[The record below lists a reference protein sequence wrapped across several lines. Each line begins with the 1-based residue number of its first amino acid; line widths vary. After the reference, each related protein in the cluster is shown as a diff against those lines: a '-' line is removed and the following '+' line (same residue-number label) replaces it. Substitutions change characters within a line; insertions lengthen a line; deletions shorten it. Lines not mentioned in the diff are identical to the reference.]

1 MLQSSYAEKAPHSQ
15 GTVHRVFSGK
25 TGLADMLTFCQ
36 GNCSPRQT
44 KEVKL
49 LYRRYKEGSYSV
61 VEFLRGADTIMGNEP
76 LVRSMLAQR
85 SSCSEDRVGT
95 QLERNTLLGEKNGKS
110 LLVTAERELYPDRA
124 SMKVENGR
132 ESIAAPSTE
141 VVSFENSDV
150 YKEADDVL
158 ATAGVDTDDEA
169 RQLLFADSP
178 RLQRA
183 IEARKKFKKAWRKS
197 IELCIF
203 ARVYAMNKAASF
215 GETLHIDCQVY
226 GYLEDAL
233 QVRLRNFISRVLI
246 CATRRTGSQQNAFEK
261 STTVFEPKQRIRQ
274 VNVDAERSKNERFEK
289 ERQALLRFGETIL
302 VKRKRVFHNSR
313 LEDKVA
319 KVRQEEEERIRADVA
334 NKAARN
340 ALGEAKY
347 LKWYDMASQSKVD
360 SSSKFVDAPKT
371 SQDVEMGFIPQVFE
385 RRNQATSSIVLRDC
399 HEALVADVRGA
410 ALRS

>member
-85 SSCSEDRVGT
+85 SSCSEVSCTSDFAPINMVKNSDKKDRVGT

-183 IEARKKFKKAWRKS
+183 IEARKKVS
-197 IELCIF
+197 C
-203 ARVYAMNKAASF
+203 
-215 GETLHIDCQVY
+215 TLYRHY
-226 GYLEDAL
+226 
-233 QVRLRNFISRVLI
+233 
-246 CATRRTGSQQNAFEK
+246 T
-261 STTVFEPKQRIRQ
+261 
-274 VNVDAERSKNERFEK
+274 
-289 ERQALLRFGETIL
+289 
-302 VKRKRVFHNSR
+302 FHFN
-313 LEDKVA
+313 
-319 KVRQEEEERIRADVA
+319 
-334 NKAARN
+334 
-340 ALGEAKY
+340 G
-347 LKWYDMASQSKVD
+347 W
-360 SSSKFVDAPKT
+360 P
-371 SQDVEMGFIPQVFE
+371 
-385 RRNQATSSIVLRDC
+385 
-399 HEALVADVRGA
+399 
-410 ALRS
+410 

>member
-1 MLQSSYAEKAPHSQ
+1 MLQSPYAEKGPNSQ
-15 GTVHRVFSGK
+15 GIVHRVFSGK

-49 LYRRYKEGSYSV
+49 LYRRYKEGAYSV

-85 SSCSEDRVGT
+85 SSCSE
-95 QLERNTLLGEKNGKS
+95 LERNTLLGEKNGKS
-110 LLVTAERELYPDRA
+110 LFVTAERELYPDRA

-132 ESIAAPSTE
+132 ESIVAPSTE

-289 ERQALLRFGETIL
+289 ERQALLRFGETIV
-302 VKRKRVFHNSR
+302 VKRKRVFDNSR

-340 ALGEAKY
+340 ALGERIHSRA
-347 LKWYDMASQSKVD
+347 
-360 SSSKFVDAPKT
+360 
-371 SQDVEMGFIPQVFE
+371 EEI
-385 RRNQATSSIVLRDC
+385 
-399 HEALVADVRGA
+399 
-410 ALRS
+410 